1 MGKQDKDELKAREFR
16 ELLYDLKK
24 FREEGNEFD
33 FSGLLDDPEGRKLI
47 PAPRLEVNLLPFL
60 QNLLEHKA
68 RTAQE

>member
-1 MGKQDKDELKAREFR
+1 MKDQNENELKAKEFR

-24 FREEGNEFD
+24 FRDEGNELD

-47 PAPRLEVNLLPFL
+47 PAPRLDVNLLPFL
-60 QNLLEHKA
+60 QHSLEHKA